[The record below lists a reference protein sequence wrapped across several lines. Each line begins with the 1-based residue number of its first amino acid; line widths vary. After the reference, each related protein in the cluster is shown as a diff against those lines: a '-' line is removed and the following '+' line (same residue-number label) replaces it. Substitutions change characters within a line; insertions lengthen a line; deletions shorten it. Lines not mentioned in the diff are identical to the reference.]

1 MVRCVENS
9 NILTNITTSVEI
21 PEGFP
26 AGDAVFNGMLYS
38 LYGAQYEPIVKN
50 FTVEVTV
57 GGATSEDVRTAGW

>member
-1 MVRCVENS
+1 MAEKS

-38 LYGAQYEPIVKN
+38 LYGAQYEPIIKN
-50 FTVEVTV
+50 FTVGVTV
-57 GGATSEDVRTAGW
+57 GGATTGDVKASVM